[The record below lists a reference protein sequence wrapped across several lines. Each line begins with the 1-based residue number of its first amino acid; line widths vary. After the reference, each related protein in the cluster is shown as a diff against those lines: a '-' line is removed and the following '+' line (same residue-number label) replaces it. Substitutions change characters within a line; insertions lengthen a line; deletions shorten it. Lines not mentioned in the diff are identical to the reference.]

1 MPEFLAIHQ
10 SDATLLGCVLRARA
24 ARLQLGDGEPAA
36 GMGFFQSDDVL
47 LRKRP
52 LPARQS
58 ALPEALAEGVES
70 EAVVICA
77 GFLQGAGGPARG
89 FQEEATLPLRF
100 RRWLFALA
108 GRPDGLLPA
117 RAALLG
123 TLPDYLKRS
132 ARGESAG
139 ESLFLHFLSRLR
151 DQGRLDDPDLD
162 APSAARSLAAAV
174 GEAER
179 ALEAQGAP
187 RPPLSV
193 VASNGRVLVALRR
206 GHALAVSAV
215 DGLDTCG
222 RHEVGPGMS
231 QHNPA
236 LRAHRALKARLLLS
250 GEAPDGFSAVP
261 EGGIVAIGRD
271 LSVTTL

>member
-10 SDATLLGCVLRARA
+10 SDSSLLGCVLRARA
-24 ARLQLGDGEPAA
+24 ARLALGDGEPAA
-36 GMGFFQSDDVL
+36 GMGYFQSDDVL

-52 LPARQS
+52 VPVKQS

-70 EAVVICA
+70 EAVLICA
-77 GFLQGAGGPARG
+77 GFLQGAGGPSRG

-108 GRPDGLLPA
+108 GRPDLLLPA

-132 ARGESAG
+132 ARGDSAG
-139 ESLFLHFLSRLR
+139 ESLFLLYLSRLR
-151 DQGRLDDPDLD
+151 DLGRLDDPDLD
-162 APSAARSLAAAV
+162 APGAAKALAAAV

-187 RPPLSV
+187 RPPLAV

-206 GHALAVSAV
+206 GHPLSVSAV

-231 QHNPA
+231 AHNPA

-250 GEAPDGFSAVP
+250 GEAPEGFVAVP
-261 EGGIVAIGRD
+261 EGGIIAIERD
-271 LSVTTL
+271 LTVSTL